1 MYALCD
7 VNSMYASCEKV
18 FDSGI
23 RKRPVVVLT
32 NNDGCICA
40 ACGIAKKM
48 GVGKKFVPYFQVK
61 DDLEKAG
68 AVIRSSNYEL
78 YAELSQR
85 LMETCARFAPH
96 SNVYSIDE
104 IFLFY
109 GKNSPY
115 LPPEGWLE
123 HANKIRKT
131 VWREIRLPIGVGLAH
146 TPTLAKAAN
155 HAAKRI
161 DGYNGVAVIDSEKTR
176 QHILSNMQVTD
187 VWGIG
192 RRLGARLN
200 DLGITTALQL
210 ANQPPALIKKQF
222 SVLVESTVHELNNK
236 VMLNWDEV
244 RAPKK
249 EIYSTRSFGQRLTS
263 SVQLRFALASHVEI
277 AARKLRRQN
286 SLAHS
291 LSIFATS
298 SPHDSEGYYRK
309 SVFHHFSVPTADSRV
324 IMAACTEAV
333 DSIFKKGVRFY
344 RCGIGLLD
352 LSDETSYQ
360 HDLFSQSQD
369 SPELMR
375 LMDSINTK
383 YGRQTVKLAS
393 RGPDH
398 KFAMRREFLSP
409 QYTTRWS
416 DLPRI
421 YCI

>member
-7 VNSMYASCEKV
+7 VNAMYASCEKV
-18 FDSGI
+18 FDPAI
-23 RKRPVVVLT
+23 RTRPVVVLT

-61 DDLEKAG
+61 DDLERAG

-78 YAELSQR
+78 YADLSQR
-85 LMETCARFAPH
+85 LMDTCARFAPH
-96 SNVYSIDE
+96 SHVYSIDE
-104 IFLFY
+104 IFLSY
-109 GKNSPY
+109 GKKTTY
-115 LPPEGWLE
+115 LPPEGWLA
-123 HANKIRKT
+123 HAIKIRKT
-131 VWREIRLPIGVGLAH
+131 VWREVRLPIGVGIAQ

-161 DGYNGVAVIDSEKTR
+161 KGYNGVAVIDNERTR
-176 QHILSNMQVTD
+176 RHILSNMQVTD

-210 ANQPPALIKKQF
+210 ANQPPAIMKKQF
-222 SVLVESTVHELNNK
+222 SILVESTVLELNNQ
-236 VMLNWDEV
+236 VMLNWDDV
-244 RAPKK
+244 RAPKQ
-249 EIYSTRSFGQRLTS
+249 EIYSTRSFGQRITDPL
-263 SVQLRFALASHVEI
+263 QLRFALASHVDI

-298 SPHDSEGYYRK
+298 SPHDSRGYYRK

-324 IMAACTEAV
+324 IMAACTAAV
-333 DSIFKKGVRFY
+333 ESIFKQGIRFY

-352 LSDETSYQ
+352 LSDATAYQ
-360 HDLFSQSQD
+360 HDLFSLSPD
-369 SPELMR
+369 NPELMR
-375 LMDSINTK
+375 LMDNINTK
-383 YGRQTVKLAS
+383 FGRETVQLAG
-393 RGPDH
+393 RGTEH

-409 QYTTRWS
+409 QYTTRWT
-416 DLPRI
+416 DLPII
-421 YCI
+421 YCV

>member
-18 FDSGI
+18 FDAAI

-40 ACGIAKKM
+40 ACGIAKQM

-61 DDLEKAG
+61 DSLEQVG

-96 SNVYSIDE
+96 SNIYSIDE

-109 GKNSPY
+109 GKNTTY
-115 LPPEGWLE
+115 LPPEGWLQ
-123 HANKIRKT
+123 HAKNIRRT
-131 VWREIRLPIGVGLAH
+131 VWREVRLPIGVGLGN

-161 DGYNGVAVIDSEKTR
+161 DGYDGVAVIDNESTR
-176 QHILSNMQVTD
+176 KHILSNMKVTD

-192 RRLGARLN
+192 KRLGARLN
-200 DLGITTALQL
+200 DLGILNALQL
-210 ANQPPALIKKQF
+210 ANQPPALIRKQF
-222 SVLVESTVHELNNK
+222 SVLVESTVLELNNK
-236 VMLNWDEV
+236 VMLNWDDV

-249 EIYSTRSFGQRLTS
+249 EIYSTRSFGQRITD

-277 AARKLRRQN
+277 AAKKLRNQN

-298 SPHDSEGYYRK
+298 SPHDSNGYYRK
-309 SVFHHFSVPTADSRV
+309 SVFHHFSIPTADSRV

-333 DSIFKKGVRFY
+333 DAIFKKGIRFY

-352 LSDETSYQ
+352 LSDATSYQ

-383 YGRQTVKLAS
+383 YGRETVQLAG
-393 RGPDH
+393 RGIEH

-416 DLPRI
+416 DIPRI
-421 YCI
+421 YCV